1 MTSIVGVQ
9 KEFNLE
15 LRQLRYFLR
24 IVDLGSM
31 GKAAIEL
38 DIATAALSQQITKL
52 ERELGVTLL
61 HRSSSGTKLTEA
73 GSVFYRSA
81 QLVLRHADDAVS
93 IAQRMQITGRV
104 SIGLTPATI
113 SALAMPFFEA
123 MKSKYPEVEV
133 HIVESFSGYLSN
145 MLNLR
150 QLDLAVL
157 FEIESA
163 YSWEITPL
171 LSEGLFAL
179 YSPYFEISAP
189 PDGLSFQQVVDL
201 PLILPS
207 RRHGFRRVLET
218 RFAQIGLSPS
228 VITEVDSLS
237 FLLELVRSGHGIS
250 IQQSAVTTR
259 ALSIGLNVTQLIDPQ
274 AHLQNFLVTLP
285 EKEMSP
291 TASVAKTVLIDVV
304 RKIVHEGK
312 WNATVLTKS

>member
-1 MTSIVGVQ
+1 MTSIVWIQ
-9 KEFNLE
+9 KESILE

-31 GKAAIEL
+31 GKAAVEL
-38 DIATAALSQQITKL
+38 DIATAALSQQISKL
-52 ERELGVTLL
+52 ESELGVALL

-73 GSVFYRSA
+73 GSIFYRSA

-113 SALAMPFFEA
+113 SVLAMPFFEA
-123 MKSKYPEVEV
+123 MKSRYPEVEV

-157 FEIESA
+157 FEIEA
-163 YSWEITPL
+163 AHSWEITPL

-179 YSPYFEISAP
+179 HSPYFEITAP
-189 PDGLSFQQVVDL
+189 EGGLSLQQVVNL
-201 PLILPS
+201 PLVLPS

-218 RFAQIGLSPS
+218 RFAQKGLTPS
-228 VITEVDSLS
+228 NITEVDSLT
-237 FLLELVRSGHGIS
+237 FLLDLVRSGHGVS
-250 IQQSAVTTR
+250 VQQSAVTSR
-259 ALSIGLNVTQLIDPQ
+259 AVSMGLRVIRLIDPEAQ
-274 AHLQNFLVTLP
+274 LQNFLISLP

-291 TASVAKTVLIDVV
+291 TASVAKSVLIDVV
-304 RKIVHEGK
+304 KRLVKEGK
-312 WNATVLTKS
+312 WDATVLTKS

>member
-61 HRSSSGTKLTEA
+61 HRISSGTKLTEA

-189 PDGLSFQQVVDL
+189 PDGLSLQQVVDL

-228 VITEVDSLS
+228 VNTEVDSLS

>member
-1 MTSIVGVQ
+1 MQGDPI
-9 KEFNLE
+9 LE

-31 GKAAIEL
+31 GKAANEL
-38 DIATAALSQQITKL
+38 DIATAALSQQISKL
-52 ERELGVTLL
+52 ESELGVALL

-81 QLVLRHADDAVS
+81 QLVLRHADDAIS

-113 SALAMPFFEA
+113 SALAMPFFET
-123 MKSKYPEVEV
+123 MKTRYPEVEL

-157 FEIESA
+157 FEIEAA

-179 YSPYFEISAP
+179 YSPYFEITTP
-189 PDGLSFQQVVDL
+189 PGGLSLLQVVDL
-201 PLILPS
+201 PLVLPS
-207 RRHGFRRVLET
+207 KRHGFRRVLET
-218 RFAQIGLSPS
+218 RFAQRGLSPS
-228 VITEVDSLS
+228 TITEVDSLS
-237 FLLELVRSGHGIS
+237 FLLELVRSGYGIS
-250 IQQSAVTTR
+250 VQQSAVTSR
-259 ALSIGLNVTQLIDPQ
+259 ALSMGLRVTRLIDPEAQ
-274 AHLQNFLVTLP
+274 VQNFLVSLP

-291 TASVAKTVLIDVV
+291 TASVAKTVLIEVV
-304 RKIVHEGK
+304 KKLVQEGK
-312 WNATVLTKS
+312 WDATVLTKS

>member
-1 MTSIVGVQ
+1 
-9 KEFNLE
+9 
-15 LRQLRYFLR
+15 
-24 IVDLGSM
+24 
-31 GKAAIEL
+31 
-38 DIATAALSQQITKL
+38 
-52 ERELGVTLL
+52 L

-113 SALAMPFFEA
+113 SALAMPFFEE
-123 MKSKYPEVEV
+123 MKSRYPEVEI

-163 YSWEITPL
+163 HSWEITPL

-179 YSPYFEISAP
+179 YSPYFEITTP
-189 PDGLSFQQVVDL
+189 PDGLSLQQVVDL

-218 RFAQIGLSPS
+218 RFAQIGLTPS
-228 VITEVDSLS
+228 AITEVDSLS
-237 FLLELVRSGHGIS
+237 FLLELVRSGHGVS
-250 IQQSAVTTR
+250 VQQSAVTAR
-259 ALSIGLNVTQLIDPQ
+259 ALSMGLNVTRLIDPQ

-304 RKIVHEGK
+304 KKLVREGK

>member
-1 MTSIVGVQ
+1 MTSIVMWEQ
-9 KEFNLE
+9 ELNLE

-31 GKAAIEL
+31 GKAAVEL

-52 ERELGVTLL
+52 ESELGVSLL

-113 SALAMPFFEA
+113 SALAMPFFDA
-123 MKSKYPEVEV
+123 MKSRYPEVEV

-171 LSEGLFAL
+171 VSEGLLAL
-179 YSPYFEISAP
+179 YSPYFEITSPAS
-189 PDGLSFQQVVDL
+189 GLSLQHVVDL
-201 PLILPS
+201 PLVLPS
-207 RRHGFRRVLET
+207 RRHGFRRVLDT
-218 RFAQIGLSPS
+218 RFAQMGLTPS
-228 VITEVDSLS
+228 AITEVDSLS
-237 FLLELVRSGHGIS
+237 FLLELVRSGHGVS
-250 IQQSAVTTR
+250 VQQSAVTSR
-259 ALSIGLNVTQLIDPQ
+259 ALSLGLNITRLIDPQ
-274 AHLQNFLVTLP
+274 AQLQNFLVTLP

-291 TASVAKTVLIDVV
+291 TAKVAKGVLIDVV
-304 RKIVHEGK
+304 KKLVRDGK

>member
-38 DIATAALSQQITKL
+38 DIATSALSQQITKL

-304 RKIVHEGK
+304 RKIVREGK

>member
-179 YSPYFEISAP
+179 YSPYFEISA
-189 PDGLSFQQVVDL
+189 
-201 PLILPS
+201 
-207 RRHGFRRVLET
+207 
-218 RFAQIGLSPS
+218 
-228 VITEVDSLS
+228 VDSLS

-274 AHLQNFLVTLP
+274 AHLQHFLVTLP

>member
-1 MTSIVGVQ
+1 
-9 KEFNLE
+9 
-15 LRQLRYFLR
+15 
-24 IVDLGSM
+24 
-31 GKAAIEL
+31 
-38 DIATAALSQQITKL
+38 
-52 ERELGVTLL
+52 
-61 HRSSSGTKLTEA
+61 
-73 GSVFYRSA
+73 
-81 QLVLRHADDAVS
+81 
-93 IAQRMQITGRV
+93 
-104 SIGLTPATI
+104 
-113 SALAMPFFEA
+113 
-123 MKSKYPEVEV
+123 MKSRYPEVEI

-163 YSWEITPL
+163 HSWEITPL

-179 YSPYFEISAP
+179 YSPYFEITTP
-189 PDGLSFQQVVDL
+189 PDGLSLQQVVDL

-218 RFAQIGLSPS
+218 RFAQIGLTPS
-228 VITEVDSLS
+228 AITEVDSLS
-237 FLLELVRSGHGIS
+237 FLLELVRSGHGVS
-250 IQQSAVTTR
+250 VQQSAVTAR
-259 ALSIGLNVTQLIDPQ
+259 ALSMGLNVTRLIDPQ

-304 RKIVHEGK
+304 KKLVREGK

>member
-1 MTSIVGVQ
+1 
-9 KEFNLE
+9 
-15 LRQLRYFLR
+15 
-24 IVDLGSM
+24 
-31 GKAAIEL
+31 
-38 DIATAALSQQITKL
+38 
-52 ERELGVTLL
+52 
-61 HRSSSGTKLTEA
+61 
-73 GSVFYRSA
+73 
-81 QLVLRHADDAVS
+81 
-93 IAQRMQITGRV
+93 
-104 SIGLTPATI
+104 
-113 SALAMPFFEA
+113 MPFFEA
-123 MKSKYPEVEV
+123 MKSRYPEVEV

-189 PDGLSFQQVVDL
+189 PDGLSLQQVVDL

-207 RRHGFRRVLET
+207 RRHGFRRVLDT

-228 VITEVDSLS
+228 AITEVDSLS
-237 FLLELVRSGHGIS
+237 FLLELVRSGHGVS
-250 IQQSAVTTR
+250 VQQSAVTTR
-259 ALSIGLNVTQLIDPQ
+259 ALSIGLNVTRLIDPQ

-291 TASVAKTVLIDVV
+291 TANVAKTVLIDVV
-304 RKIVHEGK
+304 KKLVRDGK